1 MTANVSTN
9 LASWSTTESSNAPA
23 GTDSS
28 DIDAE
33 FRMIQKVVRQYLAS
47 KGADI
52 ASGATVDLS
61 AATGNYVHVTGTT
74 TITAL
79 GTVSA
84 GMRFMLVFDGA
95 LTFTHNATSLILPGA
110 ANITTAAG
118 DRCEVVSL
126 GSGNWRCFWFTRAS
140 GLPVVGSYLPLAGGT
155 MTGDITMS
163 GASIFD
169 ANASIAAHATTMEPW
184 SLGNYVT
191 LTGAAVNFTAMV
203 AAPQAGAEVELYMNA
218 AHTFTDGAVFEV
230 DGDANW
236 TAAAGDRVLLRA
248 KSTTVFTV
256 HPRKKDGTAAV
267 SSGGV
272 GSAIVN
278 NTTLTLDS
286 ATHNTHIVRCT
297 TAGAVVTFPAAA
309 SNSGMYVWLD
319 NATSSDTGVRLLS
332 NGGLV
337 GGAAAAGT
345 TTYVPAYTVI
355 GFQSDGANWL
365 VFHRTGKTFKF
376 DANGTWYCPPGVFLI
391 SVSGRGGGSSGV
403 AGDGNLGNPG
413 GTTSLGA
420 LISIAGGSAATAAAT
435 PGLAGPR
442 GMDGNPGSGVA
453 GGTGPNGGR
462 GARTGGGDAA
472 DANSGGGGGG
482 GSDGTNGAPSG
493 AMGGVLDGAQV
504 ATVPG
509 TAHTVAIGAGG
520 AGAGVG
526 PGGNG
531 GSGYLIVE
539 LN

>member
-1 MTANVSTN
+1 MTANVNSN
-9 LASWSTTESSNAPA
+9 LASWSTTESSNSPA
-23 GTDSS
+23 GTDTS

-169 ANASIAAHATTMEPW
+169 ANASIAAHATTMDPW

-230 DGDANW
+230 DGNANY

-256 HPRKKDGTAAV
+256 HPRKADGTAVV
-267 SSGGV
+267 SSGL
-272 GSAIVN
+272 SAASQAQQETASSNAVAVTPGTQHFHPSAAKAYAFVRLSGGTPTV
-278 NTTLTLDS
+278 TTGYNIASITDNG
-286 ATHNTHIVRCT
+286 TGDWTINFT
-297 TAGAVVTFPAAA
+297 TAFSTADFIC
-309 SNSGMYVWLD
+309 
-319 NATSSDTGVRLLS
+319 
-332 NGGLV
+332 V
-337 GGAAAAGT
+337 GT
-345 TTYVPAYTVI
+345 AYI
-355 GFQSDGANWL
+355 
-365 VFHRTGKTFKF
+365 
-376 DANGTWYCPPGVFLI
+376 
-391 SVSGRGGGSSGV
+391 
-403 AGDGNLGNPG
+403 
-413 GTTSLGA
+413 
-420 LISIAGGSAATAAAT
+420 AT
-435 PGLAGPR
+435 PGAR
-442 GMDGNPGSGVA
+442 YFFNIIAKTVSSVRVQVWSETDGSLLDSNFDIVCF
-453 GGTGPNGGR
+453 
-462 GARTGGGDAA
+462 GDF
-472 DANSGGGGGG
+472 
-482 GSDGTNGAPSG
+482 
-493 AMGGVLDGAQV
+493 
-504 ATVPG
+504 
-509 TAHTVAIGAGG
+509 
-520 AGAGVG
+520 
-526 PGGNG
+526 
-531 GSGYLIVE
+531 
-539 LN
+539 